1 MLMLFYTQTGTSMI
15 YCDAMLDINLESD
28 LKKKEE
34 MYKDLYLKQSEEECK
49 IHTEIYEKYNYMYLK
64 IIDNNSIPNYFYFD
78 LKKDG
83 EESNSSIGIFPSKK
97 ECEYYSNLF
106 REKNIGLTSNCKK
119 GFSST

>member
-1 MLMLFYTQTGTSMI
+1 MEKLRKIDEIHMEEMMDKLFKREIDNITMLMLFYTQTGTSMI

-78 LKKDG
+78 LKKMAKR
-83 EESNSSIGIFPSKK
+83 GIHQ
-97 ECEYYSNLF
+97 
-106 REKNIGLTSNCKK
+106 
-119 GFSST
+119 